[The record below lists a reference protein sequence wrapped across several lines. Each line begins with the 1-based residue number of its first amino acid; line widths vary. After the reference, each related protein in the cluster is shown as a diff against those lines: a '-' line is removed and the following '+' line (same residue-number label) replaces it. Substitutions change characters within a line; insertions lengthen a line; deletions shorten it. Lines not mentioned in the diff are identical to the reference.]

1 MERSFAA
8 KKWLRDCRYGKV
20 RERKRCPEV
29 RLPGFCID
37 AVVQTEK
44 HIYLF
49 EFKLDDDKSALSQI
63 KEKEYFK
70 KFLQSKKPITM
81 IRMTFDS
88 NKGQISDWKAEDL
101 PM

>member
-1 MERSFAA
+1 MF
-8 KKWLRDCRYGKV
+8 
-20 RERKRCPEV
+20 
-29 RLPGFCID
+29 RLLGFNIEAESWTNDGRID

-49 EFKLDDDKSALSQI
+49 EFKLNDDKSALSQI

-81 IRMTFDS
+81 IGVTFDS
-88 NKGQISDWKAEDL
+88 DKGQISDWKAEDL

>member
-1 MERSFAA
+1 M
-8 KKWLRDCRYGKV
+8 
-20 RERKRCPEV
+20 
-29 RLPGFCID
+29 PGFCID

-81 IRMTFDS
+81 IGMIFDS
-88 NKGQISDWKAEDL
+88 NKGRISGGKS
-101 PM
+101 

>member
-29 RLPGFCID
+29 RLPGFCIG

-81 IRMTFDS
+81 IGVTFDS